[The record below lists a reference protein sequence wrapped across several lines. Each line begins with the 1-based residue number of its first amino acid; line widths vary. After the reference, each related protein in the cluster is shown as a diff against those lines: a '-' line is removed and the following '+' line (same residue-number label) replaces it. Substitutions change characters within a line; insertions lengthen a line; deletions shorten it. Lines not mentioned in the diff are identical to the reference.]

1 MLTSLAIVIFGSMLL
16 EARRASRNE
25 RALRARGGVEPE
37 NDVYPVMRVAY
48 PVAFAAMLTEGLARG
63 GAAQGLLEAGVVTF
77 AAAKALKW
85 WAIRSLGP
93 SWTFRVI
100 AVPGSP
106 LVVTGPYRVLR
117 HPNYVAVMGELVG
130 VALMAGAEVAGPVAT
145 AVFGALVLKRIAVE
159 EQTLGLTAR
168 RPPAASKRR
177 GATTRDGKTVGYNT
191 NGDAGS
197 GSTSA

>member
-1 MLTSLAIVIFGSMLL
+1 VLTSLAIVIFGSMLL

-25 RALRARGGVEPE
+25 RAQRARGGVEPE

-48 PVAFAAMLTEGLARG
+48 PAAFAAMLAEGFARG
-63 GAAQGLLEAGVVTF
+63 GAAPALLVAGAITF

-85 WAIRSLGP
+85 WAIRSLGF

-100 AVPGSP
+100 VVPGSP
-106 LVVTGPYRVLR
+106 LVVTGPYRMLR
-117 HPNYVAVMGELVG
+117 HPNYVAVVGELIG

-145 AVFGALVLKRIAVE
+145 AVFGALLLRRIAVE

-168 RPPAASKRR
+168 RPPSASKRE
-177 GATTRDGKTVGYNT
+177 GRDGR
-191 NGDAGS
+191 
-197 GSTSA
+197 